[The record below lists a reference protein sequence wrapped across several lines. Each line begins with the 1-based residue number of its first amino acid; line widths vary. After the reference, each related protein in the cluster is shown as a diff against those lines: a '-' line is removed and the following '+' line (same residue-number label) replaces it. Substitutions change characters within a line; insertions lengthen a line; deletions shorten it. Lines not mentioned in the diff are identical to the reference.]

1 MFQMKDQNKTSG
13 EELQEVEISHQ
24 PKKEFKVTV
33 VKTIE
38 EHRRRKDEQG
48 MKVRGKKIF
57 LTKRKYKGQPNR

>member
-1 MFQMKDQNKTSG
+1 MSRSQMKKQ
-13 EELQEVEISHQ
+13 ELSEVDTGNL

-38 EHRRRKDEQG
+38 EQRRRKDEQG
-48 MKVRGKKIF
+48 MKGRGKNFF

>member
-1 MFQMKDQNKTSG
+1 MSRSQMKKQ
-13 EELQEVEISHQ
+13 ELSEVDTGNL
-24 PKKEFKVTV
+24 PKKEFKVTA

-48 MKVRGKKIF
+48 MKVRGKKFF